1 MRTVTCKGWWWTK
14 EKGRR
19 EGGLEMVGGDTSS
32 RRSQVAHT
40 GTQGVCTM
48 YYNCSKMWGKTDLYS
63 M

>member
-1 MRTVTCKGWWWTK
+1 
-14 EKGRR
+14 
-19 EGGLEMVGGDTSS
+19 MVGGDTSS